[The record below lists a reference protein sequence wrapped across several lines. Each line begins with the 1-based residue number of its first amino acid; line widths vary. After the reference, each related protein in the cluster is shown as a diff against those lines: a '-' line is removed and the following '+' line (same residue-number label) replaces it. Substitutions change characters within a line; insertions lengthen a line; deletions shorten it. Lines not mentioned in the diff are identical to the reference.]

1 MIDRLLFQHPSSVG
15 ESYAEHAVAA
25 STIGVRMIAGG
36 AACLVHAIVPAL
48 CVRTGS
54 TTIKTLYAQMKS
66 RQPHYADRQP
76 AFAEPGWQLEY
87 EI

>member
-1 MIDRLLFQHPSSVG
+1 MIDRLLFQHPRSVG
-15 ESYAEHAVAA
+15 ESYVEHAAAA
-25 STIGVRMIAGG
+25 STIGFRMIAGG

-54 TTIKTLYAQMKS
+54 TTIKTLYARLMA
-66 RQPHYADRQP
+66 RQPNYANRQP
-76 AFAEPGWQLEY
+76 SFAEPGWQLEY

>member
-1 MIDRLLFQHPSSVG
+1 MIDRLLFQHPRSVG

-36 AACLVHAIVPAL
+36 AACLVHAVVPSL

-54 TTIKTLYAQMKS
+54 TTIKALYAQLKS
-66 RQPHYADRQP
+66 RQPNYADRQP
-76 AFAEPGWQLEY
+76 AFAEPGVQLEY